1 MVNFCMND
9 SYVVL
14 NELGFYCLSLFLL
27 FVDLKLLLL
36 FFFLKQLMIL
46 QSSNRQCE
54 VSLFKL
60 YLLSPLTIWHWI
72 RKYLEFGFGKLMC
85 GFPGK
90 IRE

>member
-36 FFFLKQLMIL
+36 FFFLEAVNDLAVL
-46 QSSNRQCE
+46 
-54 VSLFKL
+54 
-60 YLLSPLTIWHWI
+60 
-72 RKYLEFGFGKLMC
+72 
-85 GFPGK
+85 
-90 IRE
+90 